1 MGGSGTIGHRIWRT
15 IVWILTAL
23 FIFNLALLIAS
34 VVLDSLA
41 SRWLGTWLPVGYT
54 ANWYGSAW
62 DEFQLGSVLIV
73 TLEVVIAVLLIS
85 ALLGVPAA
93 YALARR
99 DFPGKRVALFI
110 FLLPLIV
117 PPFTYGIPLATVLY
131 RYGLGGTLAGVVLAN
146 LVPAVPF
153 VIFVL
158 VPFVEQIDP
167 RVEAAARVLGART
180 GKLFRYVLLPLLA
193 PGILASLVLVLVR
206 TIGLFDLTFLTS
218 GPGTQTLVVAL
229 YYAVFAPG
237 VRANQSIDAMAVVYT
252 LVSLFCLLIALR
264 FVDPTQIV
272 GRAARR
278 AR

>member
-1 MGGSGTIGHRIWRT
+1 MQGGAAIGHRVWRT
-15 IVWILTAL
+15 IVWLLTAL

-99 DFPGKRVALFI
+99 EFPGKRAALFI

-117 PPFTYGIPLATVLY
+117 PPFTYGIPLASVLY
-131 RYGLGGTLAGVVLAN
+131 RFGFGGTLSGVVLAN

-180 GKLFRYVLLPLLA
+180 GKLFRHVLLPLLA

-237 VRANQSIDAMAVVYT
+237 VRANQSIDEMAVVYM

-278 AR
+278 TS